1 MPSGTDIKFQI
12 ATNNDNATWD
22 FKGPDGTTGT
32 YYQTSSTDIW
42 PGHDNDRYIKYKAFF
57 SSTQPGKTPTL
68 SKAGITFT
76 EAAGEVISFT
86 VTDYD
91 SDGIQFGAINPGEAN
106 QPADWGG
113 SQGAVTLTIGS
124 ETNVDVN
131 VQLKG
136 IDFSGPGS
144 ISIGNVKYDDDDDPG
159 GASTLATGYITWY
172 TVTQPLTQDHVTQ
185 VYHWISIPGGKT
197 AGAYT
202 STFYYQAIHSQ

>member
-1 MPSGTDIKFQI
+1 
-12 ATNNDNATWD
+12 
-22 FKGPDGTTGT
+22 
-32 YYQTSSTDIW
+32 
-42 PGHDNDRYIKYKAFF
+42 
-57 SSTQPGKTPTL
+57 L